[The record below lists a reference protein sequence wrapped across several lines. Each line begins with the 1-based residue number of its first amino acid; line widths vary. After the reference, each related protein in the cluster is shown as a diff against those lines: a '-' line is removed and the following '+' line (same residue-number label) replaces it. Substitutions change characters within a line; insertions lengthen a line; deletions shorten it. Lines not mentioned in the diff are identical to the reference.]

1 MEERASE
8 LDKKR
13 SSSISL
19 ISYINN
25 RNRKQNVE
33 IAEKAILEEARANRG
48 VKVHDPFTRR
58 STQPTMSFK
67 RRDNTEDLPLK
78 MFEPLPPPGKKDGGD
93 QKKPT
98 NGPSTENNLYS
109 LHDFDI
115 DLDVPLPGKSAYY
128 SFYSSYCYFNFHSYC
143 ILVSTVNVVPKPLE
157 KIKENAPKRSLN
169 LEDYKKKRGLI

>member
-1 MEERASE
+1 M
-8 LDKKR
+8 DKQR

-67 RRDNTEDLPLK
+67 RRDQPELEMAKVDV
-78 MFEPLPPPGKKDGGD
+78 PLPPPGKKDGTEH
-93 QKKPT
+93 KKPN

-115 DLDVPLPGKSAYY
+115 DLDVPLPG
-128 SFYSSYCYFNFHSYC
+128 
-143 ILVSTVNVVPKPLE
+143 E
-157 KIKENAPKRSLN
+157 
-169 LEDYKKKRGLI
+169 